1 MSEETTPQTEV
12 PVSTGEV
19 SKDEKTWG
27 MLSHLSVFV
36 GLVIP
41 FGNIIA
47 PLVIWLMK
55 KDEENMSF
63 VEDQA
68 KEVLNFQ
75 IATTI
80 YAIVGFILMFVV
92 IGVFILGALAV
103 FWLIVTIIGA
113 LKANEGVAYRYPMS
127 IRLIN

>member
-27 MLSHLSVFV
+27 MLSHLSVFS

-41 FGNIIA
+41 FGHIIA
-47 PLVIWLMK
+47 PLVIWLLK
-55 KDEENMSF
+55 KDDENMAF

-75 IATTI
+75 IASTI
-80 YAIVGFILMFVV
+80 YAFIGGILLFVI
-92 IGVFILGALAV
+92 IGIFVLGALAI
-103 FWLIVTIIGA
+103 FWLVVTILGA
-113 LKANEGVAYRYPMS
+113 LKANEGVAYRYPLN